1 MKKSIF
7 CIVLFVF
14 ANFLIHA
21 QSGMYVQKVV
31 FINDHMDRT
40 IDSIGNVGIRIHCD
54 FLRIYYHCLYI
65 SIHVNDISAYSRQSS
80 PFFVRFKNTN
90 DTVPAFIC
98 DSVTQ
103 NTDGSFLIWIVA
115 PFDETNLPYDQEF
128 ITQDIEQECDQM
140 PHAFQEIVDLMFYDR
155 NSNTYQHI
163 ESRNFTA
170 PYYLEEK
177 TIYHRLCSYPSFLE
191 DIFDINEIKNSD
203 NTENSDY
210 EFDDSNYEFDD
221 ESFEK

>member
-1 MKKSIF
+1 MKKTIF
-7 CIVLFVF
+7 FIVLFVF

-65 SIHVNDISAYSRQSS
+65 SIQVNDISAYSRPSS

-103 NTDGSFLIWIVA
+103 YTDGSILVWLVA

-140 PHAFQEIVDLMFYDR
+140 PAAFQEIVDLLFFDR
-155 NSNTYQHI
+155 SSNMYQHI
-163 ESRNFTA
+163 ESRNFSA

-177 TIYHRLCSYPSFLE
+177 SIYHQLCSYPSFLE
-191 DIFDINEIKNSD
+191 DFFDINEIKNSD
-203 NTENSDY
+203 NIDNSDY
-210 EFDDSNYEFDD
+210 EFGD